1 MKKTHRDSPRP
12 LRRLTPLLYVDAV
25 AKAGSIRKAAEAL
38 AITPS
43 ALNRRILALEEAI
56 GAPVF
61 ERLARGVRLNTAGE
75 LLLQH
80 VRAQA
85 ADMARV
91 RSQIADLSGVRRGH
105 VALAC
110 SESLLADFLP
120 RQIEA
125 YRAAHPAVTFAVLR
139 CEGAAAGRAL
149 AEHEADLALVF
160 DPERFADFQT
170 VIAVDQPVFA
180 VMAAGHP
187 LAGRARVRLRDCLAF
202 PLALPAAAHG
212 VRALLEALAARS
224 GAPLDVAVQSDSA
237 DLLLAQAAFGR
248 TVAFETGIGLAGG
261 RVPGAAVRRPVDPR
275 DLPAQALYMG
285 QLRGRVLPVAAARFA
300 DRLAAALAA
309 ADDAS

>member
-1 MKKTHRDSPRP
+1 MKKTHREIPP
-12 LRRLTPLLYVDAV
+12 PRRLAPLLYIDAV

-43 ALNRRILALEEAI
+43 ALNRRILALEEEI

-75 LLLQH
+75 LLVQH

-139 CEGAAAGRAL
+139 CEGAAAGPAL
-149 AEHEADLALVF
+149 AAHEADLALVF
-160 DPERFADFQT
+160 EPERFADFQT
-170 VIAVDQPVFA
+170 VVAVDQPLFA

-202 PLALPAAAHG
+202 PLALPAAHG
-212 VRALLEALAARS
+212 IRALLEALAARS
-224 GAPLDVAVQSDSA
+224 GAQLDVAVRSDSA
-237 DLLLAQAAFGR
+237 GLLVAQAALGR
-248 TVAFETGIGLAGG
+248 VVAFETGIGLAGG
-261 RVPGAAVRRPVDPR
+261 RVPGATVRRPVDPR
-275 DLPAQALYMG
+275 DLPPRTLYMG

-309 ADDAS
+309 ADDAPR